1 MNSVLSNS
9 VSKSGCIALSVSLA
23 SAFNTTSCT
32 KLSWPLIMD
41 PHDLYPM
48 VFQGGSAQLAEIW
61 TSLKVEKG
69 NIPYWDHIF

>member
-1 MNSVLSNS
+1 
-9 VSKSGCIALSVSLA
+9 
-23 SAFNTTSCT
+23 
-32 KLSWPLIMD
+32 MD